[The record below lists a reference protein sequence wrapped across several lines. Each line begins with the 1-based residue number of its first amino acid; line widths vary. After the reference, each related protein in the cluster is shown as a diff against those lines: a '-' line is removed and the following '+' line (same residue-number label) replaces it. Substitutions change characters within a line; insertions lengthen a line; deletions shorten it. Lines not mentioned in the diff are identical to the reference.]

1 MSRQPLDLSELARQA
16 MLNHGFQLDTP
27 PQAEAEIARL
37 AEQPPDNDGI
47 KDWRR
52 LLWSSIDEASS
63 RDLDQLEFA
72 ERLPDGDI
80 RVLIAIADVDE
91 FAPEDSALN
100 AYAQANGNSVYTGV
114 VTFPMLPEELS
125 TDMTSLRDGADRLA
139 LVVELIVDADGNLKK
154 RGVRRALV
162 HNYAKLS
169 YREVG
174 RWLDGDGPKPETVRE
189 TPGLDKQIRLQWE
202 AAQRLRELRKRNG
215 MLKFQSTE
223 VQPVV
228 EDGKVVGL
236 KSPEQNSARS
246 LIENFMI
253 AANGAIADFL
263 ESHNFP
269 GILRIVR
276 TPARWPRIVE
286 IARSLGDDLPEE
298 PDAPA
303 LSAFLERRR
312 AADPLHFA
320 DLSLSVV
327 KLLGPGEYA
336 VKEPGVA
343 QEGHFSLAVRSYTHF
358 TAPNRRYADVV
369 MQRLVKAVLSQQ
381 NAPYNVAELDG
392 LARHCTERE
401 DAARKVER
409 LMRKT
414 IAAVSLHDRIG
425 EEFDAIVT
433 GAKSTGTYAR
443 LLKPPV
449 DGRIER
455 GEQGL
460 QVGDQVR
467 VRLID
472 TDPERGYIDFAR
484 VK

>member
-1 MSRQPLDLSELARQA
+1 MSQQSLDLTGLARQA
-16 MLNHGFQLDTP
+16 MLNHGFQLDMTP
-27 PQAEAEIARL
+27 PVEDEIARL
-37 AEQPPDNDGI
+37 APIPASTNGI
-47 KDWRR
+47 RDLRQ

-63 RDLDQLEFA
+63 RDLDQLEYA
-72 ERLPDGDI
+72 EQLPNGDI
-80 RVLIAIADVDE
+80 RVLVGIADVDE
-91 FAPEDSALN
+91 FVAEATALDGH
-100 AYAQANGNSVYTGV
+100 AYANGNSVYTGV
-114 VTFPMLPEELS
+114 TTFPMLPEELS
-125 TDMTSLRDGADRLA
+125 TDLTSLRGGEDRVA
-139 LVVELIVDADGNLKK
+139 LVVELIVDAEGHLKK
-154 RGVRRALV
+154 SNVSRALV

-174 RWLDGDGPKPETVRE
+174 RWLDDGAQKPEAVRK
-189 TPGLDKQIRLQWE
+189 TPGLERQIRLQWQ
-202 AAQRLRELRKRNG
+202 AAERLRELRKRNG

-223 VQPVV
+223 VQPVI

-253 AANGAIADFL
+253 AANGTIADFL
-263 ESHNFP
+263 EARQSP

-286 IARSLGDDLPEE
+286 IARNLGDNLPEV
-298 PDAPA
+298 PNAPA

-312 AADPLHFA
+312 AANPLHFA
-320 DLSLSVV
+320 DLSLSIV

-336 VKEPGVA
+336 VKEPGVP

-358 TAPNRRYADVV
+358 TAPNRRYADLV

-381 NAPYNVAELDG
+381 DTPYTVEELSIVAT
-392 LARHCTERE
+392 HCTERE

-409 LMRKT
+409 LLRKT
-414 IAAVSLHDRIG
+414 IAAVSMRDRIG
-425 EEFDAIVT
+425 QEFDAIVT
-433 GAKSTGTYAR
+433 GAKPGGTYAR

-455 GEQGL
+455 GARGL
-460 QVGDQVR
+460 QVGDQIR
-467 VRLID
+467 VRLTD

-484 VK
+484 IQ

>member
-1 MSRQPLDLSELARQA
+1 MSQQSPDLTRLARQA
-16 MLNHGFQLDTP
+16 MLNQGFRLDMTP
-27 PQAEAEIARL
+27 PVEDEIARL
-37 AEQPPDNDGI
+37 APIPASTNGI
-47 KDWRR
+47 KDMRQ

-63 RDLDQLEFA
+63 RDLDQLEYA
-72 ERLPDGDI
+72 EQLPNSDI
-80 RVLIAIADVDE
+80 RVLVGIADVDE
-91 FAPEDSALN
+91 FVAEATALDGH
-100 AYAQANGNSVYTGV
+100 AYANGNSVYTGV
-114 VTFPMLPEELS
+114 TTFPMLPEELS
-125 TDMTSLRDGADRLA
+125 TDLTSLRGGEDRVA
-139 LVVELIVDADGNLKK
+139 LVVELIVDTEGNLKK
-154 RGVRRALV
+154 SNVSRALV

-174 RWLDGDGPKPETVRE
+174 RWLDDGAQKPEAVRQ
-189 TPGLDKQIRLQWE
+189 TPGLDKQIRLQWQ
-202 AAQRLRELRKRNG
+202 AAERLRELRKRNG

-223 VQPVV
+223 VQPIV

-253 AANGAIADFL
+253 AANGSIADFL
-263 ESHNFP
+263 EARQSP

-286 IARSLGDDLPEE
+286 IARNLGDDLPEE

-320 DLSLSVV
+320 DLSLSIV

-358 TAPNRRYADVV
+358 TAPNRRYADLV

-381 NAPYNVAELDG
+381 DTPYTVDELSVVA
-392 LARHCTERE
+392 AHCTERE

-409 LMRKT
+409 LLRKT
-414 IAAVSLHDRIG
+414 IAAVSMRDHIG

-433 GAKSTGTYAR
+433 GAKPGGTYAR

-455 GEQGL
+455 GEHGL
-460 QVGDQVR
+460 QVGDQIR

-484 VK
+484 ID